1 MDKEK
6 SARSQGRGA
15 EHMRIKP
22 GTIKRLLSQMTAFKG
37 RLALVILCLII
48 SAAVGASTALFLRV
62 IIDDHIL
69 SAVAAG
75 TGLDSGFIRVI
86 LLMAA
91 TYSAGIAAS
100 PWPRASRRCGS

>member
-22 GTIKRLLSQMTAFKG
+22 GTIKRLLAQMAAFKG

-48 SAAVGASTALFLRV
+48 SAAVGASTALFLRD
-62 IIDDHIL
+62 IQGEIL
-69 SAVAAG
+69 RLCLGNLRLV
-75 TGLDSGFIRVI
+75 
-86 LLMAA
+86 
-91 TYSAGIAAS
+91 
-100 PWPRASRRCGS
+100 RRD